1 MKEHMIMTA
10 LTPREIMIKQ
20 SDGSVAKAEGSIGKL
35 FLLAMMAGAFIALG
49 AQGSLMASFN
59 LTSDP
64 STFGIGKVVMGAV
77 FPVGLM
83 MVVICGAELFTGNCL
98 MIIGTLDKKIRLSG
112 LLRNWAIVYLG
123 NLAGSL
129 IIVLAIAYSGLWDSG
144 EGLLGAVTVKTA
156 VGKCSLSFG
165 RAVVLGVF
173 CNFLVCLAV
182 WMAVGSQETIG
193 KIFAIWFC
201 IGLFIISGFE
211 HSVANMYFIPA
222 GMLAAENQ
230 SYVDMLGLDT
240 GSLTMF
246 GFFIKNLLP
255 VTIGNII
262 GGSIF
267 VGAVYRWCYK

>member
-1 MKEHMIMTA
+1 MTA

-35 FLLAMMAGAFIALG
+35 FLLAIMAGAFIALG

-98 MIIGTLDKKIRLSG
+98 MIIGTLDKKIHISG

-165 RAVVLGVF
+165 RAVVLGIF

-182 WMAVGSQETIG
+182 WMAAGSQETIG

-230 SYVDMLGLDT
+230 SYVDLLGLDT

-246 GFFIKNLLP
+246 GFFVKNLLP

-262 GGSIF
+262 GGSFF

>member
-1 MKEHMIMTA
+1 MAA

-20 SDGSVAKAEGSIGKL
+20 SDASVGKAEGTLGKL
-35 FLLAMMAGAFIALG
+35 FVLGILAGAFIALG

-64 STFGIGKVVMGAV
+64 STFGVGKVVMGAV

-83 MVVICGAELFTGNCL
+83 MVVLCGAELFTGNCL
-98 MIIGTLDKKIRLSG
+98 MIIGALDKKIRVSG
-112 LLRNWAIVYLG
+112 MLRNWTVVYLG

-129 IIVLAIAYSGLWDSG
+129 LIVLAIAYSGLWESG
-144 EGLLGAVTVKTA
+144 AGLLGAVTVKTA

-165 RAVVLGVF
+165 RAVVLGIF

-182 WMAVGSQETIG
+182 WMAAGSQETIG
-193 KIFAIWFC
+193 KIFSIWFC

-222 GMLAAENQ
+222 GMLAAENA
-230 SYVDMLGLDT
+230 SYADMLGLDT
-240 GSLTMF
+240 GCLTMF

-262 GGSIF
+262 GGSFF
-267 VGAVYRWCYK
+267 VGLTYWGCFRTGNKR

>member
-1 MKEHMIMTA
+1 MTA

-20 SDGSVAKAEGSIGKL
+20 SDGSVPKAEGSSGKL
-35 FLLAMMAGAFIALG
+35 FVLGMMAGAFIALG
-49 AQGSLMASFN
+49 AQASLMASFN

-83 MVVICGAELFTGNCL
+83 MVVLCGAELFTGNCL
-98 MIIGTLDKKIRLSG
+98 MIIGTLDRKIRMAQM
-112 LLRNWAIVYLG
+112 LRNWGIVYVG
-123 NLAGSL
+123 NLVGSL
-129 IIVLAIAYSGLWDSG
+129 FVVVCIAYSGLWDSG
-144 EGLLGAVTVKTA
+144 AGLLGAVTVKTA
-156 VGKCSLSFG
+156 VGKCGLSFG
-165 RAVVLGVF
+165 RAVVLGIF

-182 WMAVGSQETIG
+182 WMAAGSQETIG

-222 GMLAAENQ
+222 GMIAAGND
-230 SYVDMLGLDT
+230 SYVSLLGLDT
-240 GSLTMF
+240 SSLNLY
-246 GFFIKNLLP
+246 GFLIKNLLP

-262 GGSIF
+262 GGSVF
-267 VGAVYRWCYK
+267 VGITYRWCYK

>member
-1 MKEHMIMTA
+1 MRM
-10 LTPREIMIKQ
+10 Q
-20 SDGSVAKAEGSIGKL
+20 SDGAVAKAEGSISKL
-35 FLLAMMAGAFIALG
+35 FVLAMMAGAFIALG
-49 AQGSLMASFN
+49 AQASLMASFN

-64 STFGIGKVVMGAV
+64 ATFGVGKVVMGAV

-83 MVVICGAELFTGNCL
+83 MVVLCGAELFTGNCL
-98 MIIGTLDKKIRLSG
+98 MIIGTLDHKIRLG
-112 LLRNWAIVYLG
+112 GMLRNWAIVYLG

-129 IIVLAIAYSGLWDSG
+129 IIVLCIAYSGLWDAG
-144 EGLLGAVTVKTA
+144 AGLLGAVTVKTA
-156 VGKCSLSFG
+156 AGKCSLSFG

-182 WMAVGSQETIG
+182 WMAAGSQETIG

-222 GMLAAENQ
+222 GMIAAGNET
-230 SYVDMLGLDT
+230 YVSLLGLDT
-240 GSLTMF
+240 DSLTMY
-246 GFFIKNLLP
+246 GFFIRNLLP

-262 GGSIF
+262 GGSFF
-267 VGAVYRWCYK
+267 VGLTYWGCYREKPRP

>member
-1 MKEHMIMTA
+1 MTA

-20 SDGSVAKAEGSIGKL
+20 SEGSVAKATGSFGKL
-35 FLLAMMAGAFIALG
+35 FVLGMMAGAFIALG

-83 MVVICGAELFTGNCL
+83 MVVMCGAELFTGNCL
-98 MIIGTLDKKIRLSG
+98 MIIGTLDKRIRVSQM
-112 LLRNWAIVYLG
+112 LRNWVIVYVG

-129 IIVLAIAYSGLWDSG
+129 VIVFCIAYSGLWDSG
-144 EGLLGAVTVKTA
+144 AGLLGAMTVKTA

-165 RAVVLGVF
+165 KAVVLGVF

-182 WMAVGSQETIG
+182 WMAAGSQETIG

-201 IGLFIISGFE
+201 IGLFIVSGFE

-222 GMLAAENQ
+222 GMMAAGNET
-230 SYVDMLGLDT
+230 YVSMLGLDT
-240 GSLTMF
+240 SSLTMF
-246 GFFIKNLLP
+246 GFLIRNLLP

-262 GGSIF
+262 GGSFF

>member
-1 MKEHMIMTA
+1 MTA

-20 SDGSVAKAEGSIGKL
+20 SDGAVPKAEGSLTKL
-35 FLLAMMAGAFIALG
+35 FVLGMMAGAFIALG
-49 AQGSLMASFN
+49 AQASLMASFN

-64 STFGIGKVVMGAV
+64 ATFGIGKVVMGAV

-83 MVVICGAELFTGNCL
+83 MVVLCGAELFTGNCL
-98 MIIGTLDKKIRLSG
+98 MIIGTLDKKIRMSQM
-112 LLRNWAIVYLG
+112 LRNWAIVYIG

-144 EGLLGAVTVKTA
+144 AGLLGAMTVKTA
-156 VGKCSLSFG
+156 AGKCSLTFG
-165 RAVVLGVF
+165 RAVVLGIF

-182 WMAVGSQETIG
+182 WMAAGSQETIG

-222 GMLAAENQ
+222 GMLAAEN
-230 SYVDMLGLDT
+230 DMYLNLLDIDI
-240 GSLTMF
+240 SNLNMF
-246 GFFIKNLLP
+246 GFLVRNLLP

-267 VGAVYRWCYK
+267 VGITYRFCYK

>member
-1 MKEHMIMTA
+1 MTA

-20 SDGSVAKAEGSIGKL
+20 SEGSVPKAEGSTGKL
-35 FLLAMMAGAFIALG
+35 FVLAMLAGAFIALG
-49 AQGSLMASFN
+49 AQASLMASFN

-64 STFGIGKVVMGAV
+64 ATFGIGKVVMGAV

-83 MVVICGAELFTGNCL
+83 MVVLCGAELFTGNCL
-98 MIIGTLDKKIRLSG
+98 MVIGILDKRIRISQM
-112 LLRNWAIVYLG
+112 LRNWVIVYIG
-123 NLAGSL
+123 NLVGSL
-129 IIVLAIAYSGLWDSG
+129 IIVFCIAYSGLWDSG
-144 EGLLGAVTVKTA
+144 AGLLGAVTVKTA

-165 RAVVLGVF
+165 RAVILGVF

-182 WMAVGSQETIG
+182 WMATGSQETIG

-222 GMLAAENQ
+222 GMIAAGNDT
-230 SYVDMLGLDT
+230 YVSLLGLDT
-240 GSLTMF
+240 GSLTLF
-246 GFFIKNLLP
+246 GFLIKNLLP

-267 VGAVYRWCYK
+267 VGVTYWGCYRDRKIQ

>member
-1 MKEHMIMTA
+1 MTA

-20 SDGSVAKAEGSIGKL
+20 SDGSVPKAQGSIGKL
-35 FLLAMMAGAFIALG
+35 FVLGMMAGAFIALG
-49 AQGSLMASFN
+49 AQASLMASFN

-83 MVVICGAELFTGNCL
+83 MVVLCGAELFTGNCL
-98 MIIGTLDKKIRLSG
+98 MIIGTLDKKIRMSQM
-112 LLRNWAIVYLG
+112 LRNWAIVYIG

-129 IIVLAIAYSGLWDSG
+129 VIVLCIAYSGLWDSG
-144 EGLLGAVTVKTA
+144 AGLLGAMTVKTA
-156 VGKCSLSFG
+156 AGKCSLTFG

-182 WMAVGSQETIG
+182 WMAAGSQETIG

-222 GMLAAENQ
+222 GMLAAENAD
-230 SYVDMLGLDT
+230 YVNLLGIDT
-240 GSLTMF
+240 SSLTMY
-246 GFFIKNLLP
+246 GFLIRTLLP

-267 VGAVYRWCYK
+267 VGITYRWCYK